1 MECPI
6 VRTDIDDTN
15 SLDAYP
21 MAKCFS
27 YQRYNG
33 VSFRDSSEEILDY
46 FTSMDRL
53 AELEASKAE

>member
-1 MECPI
+1 MESPI
-6 VRTDIDDTN
+6 VRSEIDDTN

-21 MAKCFS
+21 MAKCFT
-27 YQRYNG
+27 YQFWNG
-33 VSFRDSSEEILDY
+33 ISLKGCSEEVFGY